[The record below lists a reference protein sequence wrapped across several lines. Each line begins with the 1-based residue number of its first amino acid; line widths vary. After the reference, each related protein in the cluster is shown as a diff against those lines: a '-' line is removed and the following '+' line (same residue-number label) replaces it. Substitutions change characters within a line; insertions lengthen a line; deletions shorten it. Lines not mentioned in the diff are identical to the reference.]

1 MKALSFP
8 KSKRLLANRRF
19 RQVFDA
25 GRRAGDGFLVVY
37 ALPNGM
43 EHSRLGVSIGK
54 SCGGAV
60 VRNRLKRLIREAF
73 RLNLAGIPCGF
84 DYVVLV
90 DTNWPKKLNGTS
102 NRQRAAKTLT
112 LALVADSLVALC
124 RRAGRKNV

>member
-1 MKALSFP
+1 VKPLSFP
-8 KSKRLLANRRF
+8 KSKRVLVNRRF

-25 GRRAGDGFLVVY
+25 GRRAGNGLLVLY
-37 ALPNGM
+37 ALDNGM

-60 VRNRLKRLIREAF
+60 IRNRLKRLIREAF

-90 DTNWPKKLNGTS
+90 DTNWPKKLSGTTD
-102 NRQRAAKTLT
+102 RQGAAKTLT
-112 LALVADSLVALC
+112 LAQVADSLVALC
-124 RRAGRKNV
+124 RRAGSKNV